1 VVAVVDDLIAFL
13 RMNFVI
19 GHDYASGDRL
29 ADLAAKRLIVDEC
42 ENVGRY
48 SEPAPGTVILA
59 DKVLRLLALPLADAH
74 GYNEDWK
81 P

>member
-1 VVAVVDDLIAFL
+1 MDDLIAFL

-19 GHDYASGDRL
+19 GHDYAKGDRL

-42 ENVGRY
+42 ENIGRY
-48 SEPAPGTVILA
+48 SEPDPSAAALA

-74 GYNEDWK
+74 GYNEDWR